1 MSHKILVIEDDI
13 EMLTFLGILLR
24 TAGFEVLQASAA
36 AEGLDLARQMP
47 PSLVLLD
54 IMLPDMDG
62 WEVCERLRQIGPM
75 PIVFVTALRDAVNQS
90 KGLAMGDDYIVKP
103 FDPRELVRRVREQ
116 IERSSD
122 STPGATSAA
131 DRPDGAGPQ

>member
-24 TAGFEVLQASAA
+24 TAGFEVLQASFA
-36 AEGLDLARQMP
+36 AEGLKLARQRQ

-62 WEVCERLRQIGPM
+62 WVVCERLRQIGPM
-75 PIVFVTALRDAVNQS
+75 PIVFVTALRDSQNQS

-116 IERSSD
+116 IERSVD
-122 STPGATSAA
+122 STAAAPSAA